1 MNVQAPASILQSDT
15 ASLST
20 GKPEVH
26 LHRYTPYQLAVALQE
41 AAEKFIYC
49 NVVKNCEEAFDSSCD
64 IRSAAE
70 QVVAKAPASN
80 FAELKQKMLGGI
92 QYVDESCDNKTLL
105 HLYEALSD
113 LEVLL
118 GEPRQERGDMRLT
131 FNEAV
136 GNVYKEIDRHTSKW
150 EFQDD
155 KQYGERLFMLK
166 CALRRLAE
174 AYAS

>member
-1 MNVQAPASILQSDT
+1 M
-15 ASLST
+15 
-20 GKPEVH
+20 
-26 LHRYTPYQLAVALQE
+26 
-41 AAEKFIYC
+41 
-49 NVVKNCEEAFDSSCD
+49 
-64 IRSAAE
+64 
-70 QVVAKAPASN
+70 
-80 FAELKQKMLGGI
+80 
-92 QYVDESCDNKTLL
+92 
-105 HLYEALSD
+105 SD

-118 GEPRQERGDMRLT
+118 GEPRQERGVMRLT